1 MTLIWIYTFLTS
13 LQSGLTMGCAEM
25 NEPEVTP
32 ILDSTDHLERIKRRE
47 AVYGLP
53 ADCCCGYYYTPPV

>member
-1 MTLIWIYTFLTS
+1 
-13 LQSGLTMGCAEM
+13 MGCAEM